1 MVPTAPS
8 ISWCSRAASEL
19 GFVALLFTA
28 AACAR
33 RPQPPHAPAQPL
45 AQLEDTFG
53 PLIGASNEPT
63 PDQHGTGD
71 RIGLF
76 RQRGGT
82 LWGLPLTISEQGEV
96 LGCAPQGLL
105 DAPVTDAL
113 PVDTTDVVGA
123 MNSPT
128 GWRGGTGKLELLLR
142 SSKGAI
148 RWQTVAGAV
157 SPGPV
162 CWAYQVPGLQRP
174 LHYYRLALAAP

>member
-1 MVPTAPS
+1 MVPTVTR
-8 ISWCSRAASEL
+8 ILWRSRAASEL
-19 GFVALLFTA
+19 GLTALIFIAT
-28 AACAR
+28 ACAR
-33 RPQPPHAPAQPL
+33 HPQPAHAPALPL
-45 AQLEDTFG
+45 AQLEATYG

-76 RQRGGT
+76 RQRGGA

-96 LGCAPQGLL
+96 LGCAPQGLV
-105 DAPVTDAL
+105 DAPVTDTL
-113 PVDTTDVVGA
+113 PADTTEVVGA
-123 MNSPT
+123 MNAPT

-142 SSKGAI
+142 SAGGAI